1 MKFVN
6 GKWIEF
12 SYVNKLGYEYI
23 HYAFI
28 NSVEEFK
35 DIIIR
40 YKIKFEDLINF
51 SIEGKK
57 YDVHQVKSW
66 FNI

>member
-1 MKFVN
+1 MNFVT

-12 SYVNKLGYEYI
+12 TYVSQLDYEYI
-23 HYAFI
+23 HAFI

-40 YKIKFEDLINF
+40 YKIKFEDLNDF

-57 YDVHQVKSW
+57 CDVHQVKSW
-66 FNI
+66 FDL